1 MHVTNHGWDVLDG
14 KTVVKRRI
22 AKISVTTTHAGE
34 ESDTLFEA
42 LRQKRLELA
51 KQQKVPAFMIFS
63 DRSLHD
69 MAQIKPQ
76 NESEFL
82 EVSGVGQAKMK
93 KYGQAMMEIIK
104 RKGK

>member
-1 MHVTNHGWDVLDG
+1 
-14 KTVVKRRI
+14 
-22 AKISVTTTHAGE
+22 
-34 ESDTLFEA
+34 
-42 LRQKRLELA
+42 
-51 KQQKVPAFMIFS
+51 MIFS

>member
-1 MHVTNHGWDVLDG
+1 M
-14 KTVVKRRI
+14 
-22 AKISVTTTHAGE
+22 
-34 ESDTLFEA
+34 
-42 LRQKRLELA
+42 ELA